1 MAAIFTWL
9 SAIRTWLVF
18 ANIEIKASGAN
29 ANPYHTFP
37 TTVNPSAALSVAF
50 VVTILKKCKA
60 SEPSIASAPSN
71 LKFFAAAVVKAEA
84 TLSKLATS
92 KPPFQVTSA
101 AETVIVAAAAPNVK
115 VGLVEPLPK
124 HTIVTPALSATIF
137 VSVTVSACFGKT

>member
-1 MAAIFTWL
+1 M
-9 SAIRTWLVF
+9 F

-29 ANPYHTFP
+29 ARPYQVLP
-37 TTVNPSAALSVAF
+37 TTVNPSWALSVAF
-50 VVTILKKCKA
+50 VVTMLKKCKA
-60 SEPSIASAPSN
+60 FELSTESVPSN
-71 LKFFAAAVVKAEA
+71 LKFFAVVTVKAEA

-101 AETVIVAAAAPNVK
+101 AETVIVAAAAPNVN

-137 VSVTVSACFGKT
+137 VAVTVSACFGKM

>member
-1 MAAIFTWL
+1 M
-9 SAIRTWLVF
+9 F

-29 ANPYHTFP
+29 ARPYQVLP
-37 TTVNPSAALSVAF
+37 TIVNPSAALFVAF

-60 SEPSIASAPSN
+60 SELSTESVPSN
-71 LKFFAAAVVKAEA
+71 LKFFAVVTVKAEA

-101 AETVIVAAAAPNVK
+101 AETVIVASAAPNVK

-137 VSVTVSACFGKT
+137 VAVTVSACFGKT